1 MGKDI
6 GIIYKHSK
14 YQLWTLSINA
24 PVLSYSAFKTS
35 SSIELTIIYVPS
47 VRDKKQ
53 TNSVLCY
60 ENYIQNNSSIK
71 NIYNIQPCETQRK
84 IIIAF
89 QPIQLQIITN
99 NVFLPHQW
107 IFKIYKQ
114 LRNYLQWV
122 KNRYVFRTMV
132 NCPGSQVY

>member
-60 ENYIQNNSSIK
+60 ENYIQNNLGIK
-71 NIYNIQPCETQRK
+71 NNYNIQPFETRRKNYSIPTTSTPNNHEQR
-84 IIIAF
+84 ISS
-89 QPIQLQIITN
+89 TS
-99 NVFLPHQW
+99 
-107 IFKIYKQ
+107 
-114 LRNYLQWV
+114 
-122 KNRYVFRTMV
+122 V
-132 NCPGSQVY
+132 NI